1 MKKFLMLLVAMF
13 ATVNFLSAQ
22 NESLMNYNG
31 DSRFTDNWS
40 VSLKTGYS
48 GFIDK
53 DYFDTRYDA
62 QSVVLGFEKMVT
74 PWLGFEPEVN
84 FRVRYSGGG
93 TIINPSLNGRVNL
106 ANIYNYNGERKTI
119 EPILFVGIGYGRQLK
134 ESSSSTLRTGLDLN
148 FNLGDKKAWAIVVSP
163 RFAWYDLGAYNLS
176 RTTMFE
182 VLAGVSYHFKTSNGT
197 HSFAKAKLYDESEV
211 NNLNSKIN
219 ELRKANDELEMKL
232 ENLRNKPVDA
242 LVTKEIDKSNQF
254 VVAFEFDSYKL
265 TDDSK
270 KTLDNIPAGLTVN
283 VYGATS
289 PEGTTRH
296 NLKLSENRA
305 KAVADY
311 LKERGVKVN
320 EVAGGDKGRVA
331 VVIPVE

>member
-1 MKKFLMLLVAMF
+1 MVLVAMF

-22 NESLMNYNG
+22 NESLVNYNG

-40 VSLKTGYS
+40 VSLKTGFS
-48 GFIDK
+48 RFIDG
-53 DYFDTRYDA
+53 DYFGTQYNA

-93 TIINPSLNGRVNL
+93 TIINPSLNGRLNL

-163 RFAWYDLGAYNLS
+163 RFAWYNLGAYNLS

-197 HSFAKAKLYDESEV
+197 HSFTKAKLYDESEV

-219 ELRKANDELEMKL
+219 ELRKANEELEMKL
-232 ENLRNKPVDA
+232 ENLRNKQVDA

-305 KAVADY
+305 KVVADY

>member
-1 MKKFLMLLVAMF
+1 MLLVAMF

-22 NESLMNYNG
+22 NESLVNYNG
-31 DSRFTDNWS
+31 DARFTDNWS

-53 DYFDTRYDA
+53 DYFGTRYDA

-84 FRVRYSGGG
+84 FRVRYSSGG

-119 EPILFVGIGYGRQLK
+119 EPVLFVGIGYGRQLK

-182 VLAGVSYHFKTSNGT
+182 ILAGVSYHFKTSNGT
-197 HSFAKAKLYDESEV
+197 HSFAKAKLYDENEV
-211 NNLNSKIN
+211 NSLNSKIN
-219 ELRKANDELEMKL
+219 ELRKANEELEMKL
-232 ENLRNKPVDA
+232 DNLRNKPVNA
-242 LVTKEIDKSNQF
+242 LVTKELDKSNQF

-265 TDDSK
+265 TDASK
-270 KTLDNIPAGLTVN
+270 KTLDNIPAGLNVN

-296 NLKLSENRA
+296 NLKLSGNRA
-305 KAVADY
+305 KVVADY

>member
-1 MKKFLMLLVAMF
+1 MKKFLMLLVVMF
-13 ATVNFLSAQ
+13 VTVNLLNAQ
-22 NESLMNYNG
+22 NESLVNYNG

-40 VSLKTGYS
+40 VSIKTGYS

-53 DYFDTRYDA
+53 DYFGTRYDA

-106 ANIYNYNGERKTI
+106 ANIYNYSGERKTI
-119 EPILFVGIGYGRQLK
+119 EPVLFVGIGYGRQLK
-134 ESSSSTLRTGLDLN
+134 ESNSSTLRTGLDLN

-182 VLAGVSYHFKTSNGT
+182 VLAGVTYHFKTSNGT
-197 HSFAKAKLYDESEV
+197 HSFTKAKVYNESEV

-219 ELRKANDELEMKL
+219 ELRKANEELEMKL

-265 TDDSK
+265 TDTSK
-270 KTLDNIPAGLTVN
+270 KTLDNIPAGLNVN

-305 KAVADY
+305 KTVADY
-311 LKERGVKVN
+311 LKDRGVKVN
-320 EVAGGDKGRVA
+320 EVAGGDKGRIA

>member
-1 MKKFLMLLVAMF
+1 MKKFLIALVAMF

-22 NESLMNYNG
+22 NKSLINYNG

-40 VSLKTGYS
+40 VSLKTGFS
-48 GFIDK
+48 RFIDG
-53 DYFDTRYDA
+53 DYFGTQYNA

-119 EPILFVGIGYGRQLK
+119 EPVLFVGIGYGRQLK

-182 VLAGVSYHFKTSNGT
+182 VLAGLSYHFKTSNGT
-197 HSFAKAKLYDESEV
+197 HSFANARLYDESEI
-211 NNLNSKIN
+211 NSLNSRIN
-219 ELRKANDELEMKL
+219 ELRKLNEELEMKYNDL
-232 ENLRNKPVDA
+232 KNKPVETITVVE
-242 LVTKEIDKSNQF
+242 LDKSNQY
-254 VVAFEFDSYKL
+254 VVSFEFDSYELSDQAKN
-265 TDDSK
+265 S
-270 KTLDNIPAGLTVN
+270 LDKIPAGLKVN

-289 PEGTTRH
+289 PEGTTKH

-311 LKERGVKVN
+311 LKNRGVQVN
-320 EVAGGDKGRVA
+320 EVAGAERGRLT
-331 VVIPVE
+331 VVVPVQ